1 MIVRRQQGILSD
13 REAEFSDCA
22 RYRYRLLITW
32 DHNLPTLAF
41 CMLNPSTADEYENDP
56 TVERCQRRALAWGY
70 GGLIVV
76 NLFALRSTDPKYL
89 YADRDPTG
97 GRYNDRAIIG
107 AARGADKIVLGW
119 GNHGDL
125 HGRGEFVKAMLAE
138 WTPGKAHYLAMNNS
152 GHPAHPLYLPYEL
165 FPQPMTRHKEPAMTG
180 STPTI
185 AVPDI
190 AEIAE
195 RNAARDAGI
204 KQAAD
209 HADAVSDRWTDR
221 AFVWFRDFAKQHRE
235 FTTEQVRLTATANG
249 FPAAPDARSWGY
261 VAQRAAK
268 AGVVV
273 KHGYAPSVTKDGH
286 GHPISVWRSLF

>member
-1 MIVRRQQGILSD
+1 MIVRQHRGILSD

-32 DHNLPTLAF
+32 DSKLPALAF

-70 GGLIVV
+70 GRLIVV

-97 GRYNDRAIIG
+97 GRYNDLAIVG
-107 AARGADKIVLGW
+107 AAQGADKIVLGW

-138 WTPGKAHYLAMNNS
+138 KAPGKAHYLTMTNS

-165 FPQPMTRHKEPAMTG
+165 LPQPMTRPKEPAMTD

-185 AVPDI
+185 AVPEI

-204 KQAAD
+204 KLAAD

-235 FTTEQVRLTATANG
+235 FTTEQVRITATANG
-249 FPAAPDARSWGY
+249 FPPPPDKRSWGY

-268 AGVVV
+268 AGIVV
-273 KHGYAPSVTKDGH
+273 KNGYAPSVTKDGH
-286 GHPISVWRSLF
+286 GHPISVWRSLL